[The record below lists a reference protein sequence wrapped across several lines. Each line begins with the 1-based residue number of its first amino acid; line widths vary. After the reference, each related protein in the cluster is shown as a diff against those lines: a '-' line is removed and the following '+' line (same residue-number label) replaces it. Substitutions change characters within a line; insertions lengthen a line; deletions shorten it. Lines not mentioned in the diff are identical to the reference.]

1 MKLRL
6 LAVLIIAFSIFNTTG
21 CQPVNKTD
29 ENIEDVTAIIILPD
43 PPTGHIVFIDTE
55 LARIEIAYDA
65 YIDYLEQD
73 SPDMLLP
80 NIDKINWV
88 NQKFQTQ
95 SSLGVVSG
103 LDYLYVANLLEGGK
117 AAVFKKDSKTYLKKI
132 YIRTHSYICGPTCG
146 AGYRSF
152 YFIEVF
158 NLRGTLFFE
167 IEDWVS

>member
-1 MKLRL
+1 MKLRFL
-6 LAVLIIAFSIFNTTG
+6 SVLIIVFSAFNLTS
-21 CQPVNKTD
+21 CQSVNKAD
-29 ENIEDVTAIIILPD
+29 KSIEDSTVTVNLP
-43 PPTGHIVFIDTE
+43 PPPNGHIVFIDKE
-55 LARIEIAYDA
+55 LVRLEIAYDD

-73 SPDMLLP
+73 SPELLLP

-88 NQKFQTQ
+88 KQMFQTK

-117 AAVFKKDSKTYLKKI
+117 AAVFRKDSKTYLDKI
-132 YIRTHSYICGPTCG
+132 YVRTHSYTCGPTCG

-158 NLRGTLFFE
+158 NLRGALFLE
-167 IEDWVS
+167 MQDWVS